1 MPADT
6 MSKPPDLRYGQR
18 ATGDLVSA
26 VMRTWRAAR
35 DEHGPV
41 QQRLHAM
48 LAPIGCDILAPVFD
62 SLMTLCEAALGR
74 PVRVGRRRLSADEAM
89 LIGLLEG
96 TRSRAACVDCP
107 RATASA
113 LDCALCS
120 TRIMLALAR

>member
-1 MPADT
+1 MPAYT
-6 MSKPPDLRYGQR
+6 RPKPLDFGAGAR
-18 ATGDLVSA
+18 ATGDLISD
-26 VMRTWRAAR
+26 VMRTWRTAR

-48 LAPIGCDILAPVFD
+48 LAPMGCDILAPVFD

-74 PVRVGRRRLSADEAM
+74 PIRVGRRHLSADETM
-89 LIGLLEG
+89 LIGLLDG

-107 RATASA
+107 HATASA